1 MVVSLR
7 KTTDSAWVPVGEWF
21 ERLVQLPKA
30 LIEFETKNN
39 VALKKIFLAVPS
51 RSLVSNA
58 IGWGFSKYAFENPQ
72 EPAASFPISD
82 VQALAVGTKVR
93 LIFPIGKGVNSKQ
106 FSESRSHR
114 NTIVGIFKGA
124 VVSGAFLRT
133 TVEINGKREDLN
145 LTKVVEFSIEDERTP
160 QGKYFE
166 PIYTGKD
173 EKAARR
179 NFFNSQQNP
188 QALILTEIGSFQ
200 EELTFS
206 FAEPSLFE
214 ALGEENLN
222 LEEAVRIDRF
232 SNDKHSHFVNVW
244 ENVKDFDAL
253 APEISKMLKA
263 FNLVVLDGNFALD
276 QLAQNENL
284 RRSKV
289 LGVFETGR
297 NLIQERG
304 AATFLGEAMYSTP
317 IENFEKL
324 LDWRAP
330 DGIKIWGWSK

>member
-1 MVVSLR
+1 MAVSLR
-7 KTTDSAWVPVGEWF
+7 KTADGAWVPVGEWF
-21 ERLVQLPKA
+21 ERLVELPKA
-30 LIEFETKNN
+30 LLEFETKNN
-39 VALKKIFLAVPS
+39 VALKRILLAVPS

-58 IGWGFSKYAFENPQ
+58 IGWGFSKHAFENPH
-72 EPAASFPISD
+72 EPAESFPISE
-82 VQALAVGTKVR
+82 VLALPKGTKVR
-93 LIFPIGKGVNSKQ
+93 LMFPIGKGVNSKQ

-114 NTIVGIFKGA
+114 NTIVGVFQGA
-124 VVSGAFLRT
+124 VASGALLRT
-133 TVEINGKREDLN
+133 TVEVNGKSEDLN
-145 LTKVVEFSIEDERTP
+145 LTKAVRFSMENEKTP

-188 QALILTEIGSFQ
+188 QALFLTEIGSFQ

-214 ALGEENLN
+214 ALGEDNLN
-222 LEEAVRIDRF
+222 LQEAVRIDRF

-253 APEISKMLKA
+253 APELSRMLKA
-263 FNLVVLDGNFALD
+263 FNLIVLDGNLALD
-276 QLAQNENL
+276 QLSQNENF
-284 RRSKV
+284 RHSKV

-304 AATFLGEAMYSTP
+304 AAGFLGEAMYSSP
-317 IENFEKL
+317 IEDFEKL

-330 DGIKIWGWSK
+330 DGIKIWGWS

>member
-1 MVVSLR
+1 MGVSLR
-7 KTTDSAWVPVGEWF
+7 KTADSAWVPVGEWF
-21 ERLVQLPKA
+21 ERLVELPKA
-30 LIEFETKNN
+30 LLEFETKNN
-39 VALKKIFLAVPS
+39 VALKRVLLAVPS

-58 IGWGFSKYAFENPQ
+58 ISWGFSKYAFENPQ
-72 EPAASFPISD
+72 EPAESFPIEG
-82 VQALAVGTKVR
+82 ALSLQKGTKVR
-93 LIFPIGKGVNSKQ
+93 LIFPIGRGVNSKH
-106 FSESRSHR
+106 FSDSKSHR
-114 NTIVGIFKGA
+114 NTIVGIFQAAVRAGA
-124 VVSGAFLRT
+124 LLKT
-133 TVEINGKREDLN
+133 TVEINGESKLLG
-145 LTKVVEFSIEDERTP
+145 LTQGVRFSIENDKTP
-160 QGKYFE
+160 QGSYFE

-188 QALILTEIGSFQ
+188 QALVLTEIGSFQ

-214 ALGEENLN
+214 ALGQDNLN

-253 APEISKMLKA
+253 SPELSKMLKA
-263 FNLVVLDGNFALD
+263 FNLIVLDGNLALD
-276 QLAQNENL
+276 LLSQNENF
-284 RRSKV
+284 RQCKV
-289 LGVFETGR
+289 LGIFETGR

-304 AATFLGEAMYSTP
+304 AAAFLGEAMYSRP
-317 IENFEKL
+317 IDDFEKL

-330 DGIKIWGWSK
+330 DGIKIWGWS